1 MKDILFP
8 TNLFPTQKSI
18 RPSQPPE
25 PQSGIFSEP
34 FYQGTERPIRVRVLE
49 KGNNGEQVKEL
60 QKLLLAHGFD
70 PGKPDGVFGARTEQ
84 AVQEFQSAQGLE
96 IDGLVSRATWQ
107 ALQAGP
113 EVAQDLEE
121 RPEITHIPETRANL
135 QVDPEINL
143 KIDSE
148 NGFGIESPDS
158 EDFIA
163 EAERSEADSRIGA
176 QVDSDANVTSSDIGS
191 ELGSE
196 TTPVTPDIPAIT
208 RGDRGSQV
216 RTLQTRLEV
225 QGYEPGPVDGIFGP
239 RTEAAV
245 VAYQEA
251 RGMDPDGVV
260 DERTWIA
267 LSREWL

>member
-1 MKDILFP
+1 MATSTVSENGDLEAPEAPKAPAAVSLKDILFP

-121 RPEITHIPETRANL
+121 RPEIIHIPETRANL

-163 EAERSEADSRIGA
+163 EAERSEAILESGA

-208 RGDRGSQV
+208 RAIAGLKS
-216 RTLQTRLEV
+216 
-225 QGYEPGPVDGIFGP
+225 EPCKLGWRF
-239 RTEAAV
+239 
-245 VAYQEA
+245 
-251 RGMDPDGVV
+251 RGMNQAP
-260 DERTWIA
+260 
-267 LSREWL
+267 